1 VCRYATIGFAAKY
14 EVRSSSGVLVR
25 ALAPREGK
33 PGPTGCLSLIFRVKI
48 GMISLSDGKIRIM
61 KNRIWS
67 SAKNFLASCDSSE
80 SSESS
85 LSTNSRCFWEGG
97 PPLHILTFGEY
108 ARCGC
113 RLSALEFCLK
123 HRPRLFLGLL

>member
-33 PGPTGCLSLIFRVKI
+33 PDPTGCLSLIFRVKI

-80 SSESS
+80 NQSDSS
-85 LSTNSRCFWEGG
+85 LSSE
-97 PPLHILTFGEY
+97 
-108 ARCGC
+108 
-113 RLSALEFCLK
+113 LSLN
-123 HRPRLFLGLL
+123 